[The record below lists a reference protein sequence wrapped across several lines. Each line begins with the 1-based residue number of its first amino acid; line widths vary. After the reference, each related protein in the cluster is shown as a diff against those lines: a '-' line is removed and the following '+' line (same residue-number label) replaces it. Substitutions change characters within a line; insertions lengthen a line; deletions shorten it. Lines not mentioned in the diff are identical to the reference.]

1 MLMMIRDERSFPIRV
16 CQAGEFDRGL
26 VELYQIVGIGGG
38 IEAHGDGDSNDVKFV
53 TGLLNVKRDCQ
64 GRGVR

>member
-1 MLMMIRDERSFPIRV
+1 M
-16 CQAGEFDRGL
+16 CQAGDFDRSL
-26 VELYQIVGIGGG
+26 VELYQMVGIGGG

-53 TGLLNVKRDCQ
+53 TGLLNVKRDCH